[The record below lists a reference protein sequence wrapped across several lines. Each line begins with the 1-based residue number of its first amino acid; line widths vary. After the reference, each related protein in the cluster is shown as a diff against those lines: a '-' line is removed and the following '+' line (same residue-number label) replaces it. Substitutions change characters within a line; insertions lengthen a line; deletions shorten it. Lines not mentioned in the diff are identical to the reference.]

1 MKLYD
6 SSIELIRKFK
16 EDNENKINSYVRDLT
31 IPDDLNLLVPKMR
44 NLREQYTELSKY
56 IPTPINFNLTQ
67 QLELKRNEELKTL
80 QNERV
85 SCVDD
90 YQNACIEREEE
101 VSKANLAKKN
111 AVDQKVKHSQSLQQ
125 ELLSY
130 KKDIDK
136 YIYMYNIPIVEVDIS
151 NLSNNELDL
160 KLTDA
165 INTARKLTG
174 NKTSKVNNLIDKV
187 ITLDFAYQIA
197 ILVTLLVLIYFFGWV
212 FSIFFFGSLFYNLFR
227 FYNMK
232 TELSYLHSL
241 MVAVNFDKY
250 KEEVEVVV
258 VKKEDLQNS
267 LQTRTDAIDAKIDEV
282 NAKYDQELQEYN
294 SRLPKLNADYE
305 ATLAAINTYKNQT
318 LEKLGKV
325 IDDMAAKSKQ
335 LYDEYPAF
343 GSRCNT
349 RLSMN
354 NTFCLE
360 TNKLGLDQF
369 KPYEII
375 NTGMDMT
382 KPENLSY
389 LNLLLLN
396 YLLSVAPNYL
406 EFHIVDPNALG
417 LKFTHLLDKQL
428 QPFVHLHTSDVQ
440 KVVDELKEVVTTNIR
455 DCKDTDLDT
464 YNRQSEELGK
474 VTKSYHI
481 LVLVS
486 GCKDLFEDKSFLSFL
501 NYSYKYGVIIYYHST
516 TPVGPKYLESIS
528 ETYPKELTPELIN
541 KVIDTFLITYKEN
554 KRSALDYVT
563 QFRDKYLPK
572 EKYWT
577 YSTNSGIEINFGLE
591 DGDPSKPFPIVM
603 SDSNIHCL
611 MGGMT
616 GSGKSATINQTLST
630 LLLKY
635 SPRELELIM
644 VDFKNVE
651 FSGYTENGISRVPHA
666 RIIAG
671 TTDGE
676 YAVSVFEYAFEEMQR
691 RNRIFGQCNVK
702 KLEEYNNKMREEGH
716 PENTMPRM
724 LVLIDEFQVMF
735 TAVDDRCLDKIT
747 TLITNLSKLARSCGC
762 HLWFT
767 SQSMANT
774 MSADILEQF
783 SLRAAL
789 RCSKDTSTS
798 LIGNPAAGLIK
809 ESKGY
814 LITNNNIEQ
823 GESNNIL
830 WRVPYIPTPDLME
843 TLDTINALSLSTGIT
858 GHKAVFYD
866 EKTMYPAEVLLDK
879 YKTIDINKYKRL
891 FMLGERTCFSLNKA
905 PVNFNFSM
913 DDKENMIIGALDTA
927 DFLNLVMTCVDNIK
941 AKNGKFILNCSD
953 KDTYT
958 LLGVDKL
965 LPEQM
970 VSISTASTP
979 LKAILD
985 ILKSL
990 IKSREQLP
998 TSDLTPVYFIC
1009 TNWEK
1014 RDDFSSDSHDYR
1026 TYDAF
1031 LKLVKTAPNYDI
1043 HFIFVCKD
1051 AKPIASEIISSCNH
1065 KICAKTDETTSYKI
1079 LDTDK
1084 AMKLPDAFAIYQ
1096 YTDKQQKFKIYQ
1108 HVFTAELEE
1117 KEMVL

>member
-6 SSIELIRKFK
+6 DSIELIRKFRS
-16 EDNENKINSYVRDLT
+16 DNENKIKSYVTDLS
-31 IPDDLNLLVPKMR
+31 IPDDLNILVPKMR
-44 NLREQYTELSKY
+44 TLKAKYAELSKFKPNT
-56 IPTPINFNLTQ
+56 IDFNLTK
-67 QLELKRNEELKTL
+67 QLEARRSQELKEL
-80 QNERV
+80 QDKRV
-85 SCVDD
+85 NCIDD

-101 VSKANLAKKN
+101 ANKINLARRN
-111 AVDQKVKHSQSLQQ
+111 AVDQKVKHSQSLQK

-136 YIYMYNIPIVEVDIS
+136 YIYMYNIPIVQVDIS
-151 NLSNNELDL
+151 NLSNDALDT
-160 KLTDA
+160 KLTNA
-165 INTARKLTG
+165 IQLARKLTG
-174 NKTSKVNNLIDKV
+174 NNASKVNNVIDKI
-187 ITLDFAYQIA
+187 ITLDFAYQVA
-197 ILVTLLVLIYFFGWV
+197 ILVTLIILIYFLGW
-212 FSIFFFGSLFYNLFR
+212 IFTLVFFGSLFYNLFR

-241 MVAVNFDKY
+241 MVAIDFDKY
-250 KEEVEVVV
+250 REDIDIVSVE
-258 VKKEDLQNS
+258 KEDLQS
-267 LQTRTDAIDAKIDEV
+267 TLQNQTDDIDAEVAKI
-282 NAKYDQELQEYN
+282 NSKYDQELQEYN
-294 SRLPKLNADYE
+294 EKLPKLNNDYE
-305 ATLAAINTYKNQT
+305 AVLASINTLKNQT
-318 LEKLGKV
+318 LERLCKTIDEMAVKTKKLF
-325 IDDMAAKSKQ
+325 
-335 LYDEYPAF
+335 DEYPSF
-343 GSRCNT
+343 GTKCNT
-349 RLSMN
+349 HLSMDN
-354 NTFCLE
+354 SFCLE
-360 TNKLGLDQF
+360 TNNLGLDQF
-369 KPYEII
+369 KPYEIV

-382 KPENLSY
+382 KPDNLNY
-389 LNLLLLN
+389 LNLLLCN

-406 EFHIVDPNALG
+406 EIHIVDPDALG

-428 QPFVHLHTSDVQ
+428 QPFVHLHTSDIS
-440 KVVDELKEVVTTNIR
+440 KVIDELKEIVTTNIR
-455 DCKDTDLDT
+455 DCKEADINT
-464 YNRQSEELGK
+464 YNKQAEELGK
-474 VTKSYHI
+474 VTKSYHV
-481 LVLVS
+481 LVLAS

-501 NYSYKYGVIIYYHST
+501 NYSYKYGVIIYYHSVS
-516 TPVGPKYLESIS
+516 PIGPKYLESIT
-528 ETYPKELTPELIN
+528 ETYPKELTSELIK
-541 KVIDTFLITYKEN
+541 KVLNTFLITYKEN
-554 KRSALDYVT
+554 KRSALDYAT

-591 DGDPSKPFPIVM
+591 DGDPSKPFPIIM

-616 GSGKSATINQTLST
+616 GSGKSATINQTLAT

-651 FSGYTENGISRVPHA
+651 FAGYTKNGISRIPHA

-676 YAVSVFEYAFEEMQR
+676 YAVSVFEYAYDEMLR

-702 KLEEYNNKMREEGH
+702 KLEEYNNKMKEEGH
-716 PENTMPRM
+716 PEKTMPRM
-724 LVLIDEFQVMF
+724 LILIDEFQVMF
-735 TAVDDRCLDKIT
+735 TAVDDRCLDKIK

-774 MSADILEQF
+774 MSTDILEQF

-823 GESNNIL
+823 GEANNIL
-830 WRVPYIPTPDLME
+830 WRVPFIPTSVLME
-843 TLDTINALSLSTGIT
+843 TLDTINALSASTGIT

-866 EKTMYPAEVLLDK
+866 EKTTYPAEVLLDK

-905 PVNFNFSM
+905 PVNFNFAM
-913 DDKENMIIGALDTA
+913 DDKENMIIGALDTS

-970 VSISTASTP
+970 VEISKASTP
-979 LKAILD
+979 LKSILN

-990 IKSREQLP
+990 ISTREQQP
-998 TSDLTPVYFIC
+998 TSELAPIFIIC

-1014 RDDFSSDSHDYR
+1014 RDDFSSDSPDYR

-1031 LKLVKTAPNYDI
+1031 VKLVKTAPNYDI
-1043 HFIFVCKD
+1043 HFIFICKD
-1051 AKPIASEIISSCNH
+1051 AKPIASEIVSSCNH
-1065 KICAKTDETTSYKI
+1065 RVCAKTDETTSFKI

-1084 AMKLPDAFAIYQ
+1084 ATKLPDAFAIYQ
-1096 YTDKQQKFKIYQ
+1096 YTDKQQKFKIYK

-1117 KEMVL
+1117 KEMVI